1 MAKLTSVSL
10 LLRNEDGDRLNIALE
25 PWQVEAVIKILGLS
39 IDYAGNNAYDISML
53 PQKYVQ
59 EMASKLKYQIK

>member
-39 IDYAGNNAYDISML
+39 IDYAGNNAYDILML

-59 EMASKLKYQIK
+59 EMTSKLKYQMK